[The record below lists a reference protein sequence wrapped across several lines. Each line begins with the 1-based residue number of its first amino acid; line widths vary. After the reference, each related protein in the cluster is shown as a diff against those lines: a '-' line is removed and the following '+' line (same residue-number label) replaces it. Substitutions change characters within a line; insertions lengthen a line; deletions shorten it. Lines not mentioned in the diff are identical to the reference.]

1 MIAAFTLKRLFVI
14 KIAYTVHFTSQKER
28 NSLPETNNQTYSMEW
43 HMFMSLH
50 CWNNMSMASS
60 SLLKVL

>member
-1 MIAAFTLKRLFVI
+1 MLYTLQVK
-14 KIAYTVHFTSQKER
+14 KKETVD
-28 NSLPETNNQTYSMEW
+28 LPETNNQTYSVEW
-43 HMFMSLH
+43 HMFMSLR